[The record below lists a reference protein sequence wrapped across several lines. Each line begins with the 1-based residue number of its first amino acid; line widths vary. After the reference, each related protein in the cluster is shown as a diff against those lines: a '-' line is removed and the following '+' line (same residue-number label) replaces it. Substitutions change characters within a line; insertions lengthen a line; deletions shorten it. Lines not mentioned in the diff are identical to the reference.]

1 MTDYYRLWE
10 QYCKVYIQENLFI
23 QANIQ
28 LATCKIFNLNF
39 PVSTVRK
46 KIISTK
52 KSSALHQYLVLFIGL
67 FSYEIAS
74 SVGYR
79 KPSEP
84 KEILVLNVEKFF
96 FD

>member
-1 MTDYYRLWE
+1 MGAILKSMHSE
-10 QYCKVYIQENLFI
+10 KLVHSSKHS
-23 QANIQ
+23 
-28 LATCKIFNLNF
+28 TCKIFNLNF

-79 KPSEP
+79 KPSEQ
-84 KEILVLNVEKFF
+84 KEILLLNVEKIF